1 MIVPTFNR
9 LQLFFVFRVNSI
21 RFFFVLS
28 QRERKQK
35 KLYSDEWT
43 LGDEDEIDGR
53 RTFNLQE
60 KLEDPVFESHGMV
73 KEMRGEEL
81 NVAYFQKYGFNTPL
95 LFKDK
100 TGLGKCWKIDLFLIT
115 KMLHN
120 CLLIRIEDFNVIH
133 NIIWYNTMMS

>member
-9 LQLFFVFRVNSI
+9 LQLLFFVFRVNSI

-100 TGLGKCWKIDLFLIT
+100 TGLGKCS
-115 KMLHN
+115 
-120 CLLIRIEDFNVIH
+120 RIL
-133 NIIWYNTMMS
+133 M